1 MSIQT
6 HRLILFGMLAI
17 GKDPAG
23 SGERLT
29 GVLRTKKNQ
38 QLPKVKSK
46 THSKERP
53 MNDIMCMKILI
64 LQGSPRAN
72 GNTAWMAEECRK
84 AAEAAGG

>member
-6 HRLILFGMLAI
+6 HRLILLGMLTI

-29 GVLRTKKNQ
+29 GVLITKKNQ

-46 THSKERP
+46 TYSKERL
-53 MNDIMCMKILI
+53 MNDITCMKILI
-64 LQGSPRAN
+64 LQGSPCAN